1 MTETIQIG
9 QIVLRF
15 LRSKHDTAGS
25 LDMFEMDVAWEGR
38 MPLPHYHRD
47 WDETVYGLRGTLKF
61 DVGGKPMTLDP
72 GDALFIPRGTVHGF
86 ENRSGVLATC
96 LCVLTPGVLGPEYF
110 REFAAVVASGQPNPE
125 VLREIMLRHGL
136 VPVVPQ

>member
-9 QIVLRF
+9 PIVLRF

-38 MPLPHYHRD
+38 MPVPHYHRN
-47 WDETVYGLRGTLKF
+47 WDETVYGLRGTLMF
-61 DVGGKPMTLDP
+61 DVDGKPMTLDP
-72 GDALFIPRGTVHGF
+72 GDTLFIPRGTVHGF
-86 ENRSGVLATC
+86 ENRSGTLATC

-110 REFAAVVASGQPNPE
+110 REFGAVVAAGKPDPE

-136 VPVVPQ
+136 VPVVP